1 MDSTPPI
8 VHFLIATPRF
18 RYVTISSSSSSRLS
32 QHSHRAEQCPSS
44 QLNFYYSWTSAD
56 EDEFWISTLESNKEA
71 LKQVAI
77 SEGIYNASFAIYP
90 NYAYANATADQL
102 YTAAGAARLRS
113 IRDAID
119 PTGIMDLT
127 GGFTI

>member
-1 MDSTPPI
+1 MDSMLPI
-8 VHFLIATPRF
+8 VHSLTGTPRF
-18 RYVTISSSSSSRLS
+18 RYVDVSSDPPSPLS
-32 QHSHRAEQCPSS
+32 QHSQRAEQCPSL

-77 SEGIYNASFAIYP
+77 NEGIYNASFAIYP
-90 NYAYANATADQL
+90 NYAYANTTAEQL